1 VKAEKES
8 MIAGVLFGLLADVV
22 FESAASL
29 RRAFGMDMD
38 RYFERRG
45 FTPPSRRSAATR

>member
-1 VKAEKES
+1 VEAEKVA
-8 MIAGVLFGLLADVV
+8 MIAGLLLGLLADVV

-45 FTPPSRRSAATR
+45 LTPPTRRSAATR

>member
-1 VKAEKES
+1 
-8 MIAGVLFGLLADVV
+8 LLLRLLADVL

-45 FTPPSRRSAATR
+45 FTPPTRQSAASR